1 MIYDHLKPGDKKVS
15 GKPLFSAFSQAIVE
29 RDELKCNEKS
39 HCIGDLESQLPRNDP
54 TNCRPSDK
62 GCDTSPG
69 QCGSCICSSQYTG
82 DWTVMLTLGTLSG
95 CKAHISHP

>member
-15 GKPLFSAFSQAIVE
+15 GKPLFSAFSQSIVE

-62 GCDTSPG
+62 GCDTSRVSLAPVFV
-69 QCGSCICSSQYTG
+69 QVNTLDCYVN
-82 DWTVMLTLGTLSG
+82 TVNTVKL
-95 CKAHISHP
+95 